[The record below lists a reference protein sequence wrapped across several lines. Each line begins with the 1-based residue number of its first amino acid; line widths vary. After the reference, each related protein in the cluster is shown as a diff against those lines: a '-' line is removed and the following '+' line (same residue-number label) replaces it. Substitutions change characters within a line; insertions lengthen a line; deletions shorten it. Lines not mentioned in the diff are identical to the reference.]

1 MKSRA
6 KIIHFFRPSIA
17 HILVAFWWPL
27 RRSGRPH
34 RLPADLIVSLTSHPK
49 RFPTL
54 HLTLRCLL
62 SQTIAPDRIVLW
74 IADQDAA
81 LLPQSV
87 KDLKQHGLEI
97 RFCSDI
103 RSYKK
108 IVPALRAFPT
118 AYIVTADDDV
128 YYSARWLEKLVDRAG
143 EKTVVCH
150 RGHSVAFDA
159 AGRIEPYSKW
169 SSNVAGT
176 TGVLFPTG
184 VGGVLYGPKSLSP
197 ETVDED
203 TFTNLC
209 PDADDIWLFWMG
221 RRAGSTYIKTQDSW
235 TELPWKGSQKF
246 SLYSINVGSGRNDEQ
261 INKMA
266 SHFGLPAEASSSRAS
281 STCGR

>member
-1 MKSRA
+1 
-6 KIIHFFRPSIA
+6 
-17 HILVAFWWPL
+17 
-27 RRSGRPH
+27 
-34 RLPADLIVSLTSHPK
+34 LIVSLTSHPK

-143 EKTVVCH
+143 ERTVVCH

-169 SSNVAGT
+169 SSNVTGT

-221 RRAGSTYIKTQDSW
+221 RRAGSTYMKTQDNW

-246 SLYSINVGSGRNDEQ
+246 SLYSINVGAGRNDEQ

-266 SHFGLPAEASSSRAS
+266 SHFGLPAGASSPETP
-281 STCGR
+281 STCGQ